1 MNDSRL
7 SGLIAALLDGDCA
20 QSVSETQRL
29 CRDGT
34 TPQEIVTHGVEAA
47 MSTLDAKCTAQQFN
61 LLEIML
67 AGRAVM
73 EVMKFLFPAGMATI
87 DGKGA
92 VAVASL
98 EGDVH
103 DLGKNILKIVLIGS
117 GYQVIDCGKDCPL
130 RRLVEVVERD
140 RPLAVGISG
149 LITSIIPLVRKVK
162 DALVLQKLDAVRVL
176 AGGAALKQST
186 PGELNVDFVA
196 DSAFDAL
203 HYLDQ
208 IVGGGQ

>member
-87 DGKGA
+87 DGKGS

-162 DALVLQKLDAVRVL
+162 DALVLQRLDAVRVL